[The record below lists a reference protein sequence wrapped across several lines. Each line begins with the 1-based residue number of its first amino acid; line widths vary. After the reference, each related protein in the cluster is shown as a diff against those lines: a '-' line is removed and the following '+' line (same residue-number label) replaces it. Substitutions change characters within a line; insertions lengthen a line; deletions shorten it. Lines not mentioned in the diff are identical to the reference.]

1 MRLAELPGHDHEG
14 GQKDAPPQAA
24 SPIAAVSGFT
34 PVIGSEVE
42 SEGLIRD
49 WTSSARA
56 LTLTLATTAAAQN
69 AVPMQSTP
77 LDPANLDR
85 SVSACTDFYQFANG
99 GWVKR
104 NPVPPAYSTWGSFA
118 ELQENNQGNLLT
130 ILRAASANGDAQAS
144 EDLRKL
150 GVFYSSCMDSAAAE
164 RVGAQPIKAELDRI
178 DAITNRAQ
186 LEAEIARLHS
196 REVPALFAFGAQ
208 QDAKNSTSVI
218 AGIRQGGL
226 SLPDRDYYLNNDKRY
241 ADIRANYTDHVARML
256 QLLGESAPQAT
267 ADARN
272 VVTIET
278 GLAKPAMTRVQMRD
292 PNATY
297 HRMTSAELA
306 QLAPGFNWTSLFAGE
321 GRGDI
326 STVNVQN
333 PNFLRAVDTLLTS
346 VPVDA
351 WKAYLRWHLVDA
363 AAPSLSSAF
372 VNEDFRFSSTL
383 SGAKEMLPRDKR
395 CTRATDAGLRDALG
409 QAYVARYF
417 TPQAK
422 QRALEMVRNL
432 ESVFHDRLQTLG
444 WMSDTTKA
452 QAATKLAAFTN
463 KIGYPDKWRD
473 YSTLTIKPGHFLNNQ
488 VAVREY
494 ERRRTLSRIGQPLDR
509 TEWGMTPP
517 TVNAYYNPSMNEIVF
532 PAGIMQPP
540 FFDPKADDA
549 VNYGGMGA
557 VIGHEMTHGFDDQG
571 AQFDPQGN
579 LRNWWSSSDL
589 AKFKTGT
596 GLVASQFDSYTV
608 LDSLHVNGK
617 LTLGENLADLGGLS
631 ISYAAL
637 EKALAEKGRPPLIDG
652 FTPEQRFFLA
662 WAQIW
667 RQNITPEA
675 ARVRINTD
683 PHAPGQWR
691 TNGPLSNLPQFAAA
705 FGCKPGDPMVRPDS
719 VRPVIW

>member
-1 MRLAELPGHDHEG
+1 MRL
-14 GQKDAPPQAA
+14 
-24 SPIAAVSGFT
+24 VF
-34 PVIGSEVE
+34 
-42 SEGLIRD
+42 
-49 WTSSARA
+49 RA
-56 LTLTLATTAAAQN
+56 LALTFAVASSAAAQSY
-69 AVPMQSTP
+69 AVPMQTKP
-77 LDPANLDR
+77 LDPASLDR

-99 GWVKR
+99 GWIKR
-104 NPVPPAYSTWGSFA
+104 NPVPAAYSRWGSFD
-118 ELQENNQGNLLT
+118 ELAENNQTNLLT
-130 ILRAASANGDAQAS
+130 ILRAAAAGGDKQAN

-150 GVFYSSCMDSAAAE
+150 GVFYSSCMDSATSE
-164 RVGAQPIKAELDRI
+164 RAGWQPLKPELDRI
-178 DAITNRAQ
+178 EATRNRAQ
-186 LEAEIARLHS
+186 LEAEVARLHA
-196 REVPALFAFGAQ
+196 RGVPLLFGFGAQ
-208 QDAKNSTSVI
+208 QDFKNSASVI
-218 AGIRQGGL
+218 AGLNQGGL
-226 SLPDRDYYLNNDKRY
+226 SLPDRDYYLNPDKRY
-241 ADIRANYTDHVARML
+241 ADIRSGYVDHVARML
-256 QLLGESAPQAT
+256 QLLGESSTQAT
-267 ADARN
+267 ADAQK
-272 VVTIET
+272 VMAIET
-278 GLAKPAMTRVQMRD
+278 ALAKPAKTRVQLRD
-292 PNATY
+292 PNANY
-297 HRMTSAELA
+297 HRMTAVELS
-306 QLAPGFNWTSLFAGE
+306 QLAPGFNWPKFFADE
-321 GRGDI
+321 GRADI
-326 STVNVQN
+326 TTINIQN
-333 PNFLRAVDTLLTS
+333 PEFLKEVDAMLSS
-346 VPVDA
+346 VPIED

-395 CTRATDAGLRDALG
+395 CARATDAGLRDALG

-417 TPQAK
+417 TPEAK

-432 ESVFHDRLQTLG
+432 ESVFRDRLQTLG
-444 WMSDTTKA
+444 WMTDTTKV
-452 QAATKLAAFTN
+452 QATAKLAAFTN

-473 YSTLTIKPGHFLNNQ
+473 YSTLAIKPGHFLSNQ

-494 ERRRTLSRIGQPLDR
+494 ERRRTLARIGRPLDR

-571 AQFDPQGN
+571 SQFDAQGN
-579 LRNWWSSSDL
+579 LRNWWGASDL
-589 AKFKTGT
+589 EKFKRGT
-596 GLVASQFDSYTV
+596 GLVSSQFDAYTV

-631 ISYAAL
+631 IAYAAL

-675 ARVRINTD
+675 QRVRINTD
-683 PHAPGQWR
+683 PHSPGRWR
-691 TNGPLSNLPQFAAA
+691 TNGPLSNIPQFAAA
-705 FGCKPGDPMVRPDS
+705 FGCKEGDPMVRAES

>member
-1 MRLAELPGHDHEG
+1 MRLVLP
-14 GQKDAPPQAA
+14 ALALCFALA
-24 SPIAAVSGFT
+24 SS
-34 PVIGSEVE
+34 
-42 SEGLIRD
+42 
-49 WTSSARA
+49 
-56 LTLTLATTAAAQN
+56 AAAQN
-69 AVPMQSTP
+69 AVPIQSTP

-85 SVSACTDFYQFANG
+85 SVSACTDFYKFANG

-104 NPVPPAYSTWGSFA
+104 NPVPAAYSRWGSFD
-118 ELQENNQGNLLT
+118 ELQENNQSNLLT
-130 ILRAASANGDAQAS
+130 ILRAAAANGNTQANA
-144 EDLRKL
+144 DIRKL
-150 GVFYSSCMDSAAAE
+150 GTFFSSCMDSAAAE
-164 RVGAQPIKAELDRI
+164 KTGIQPIKPELDRI
-178 DAITNRAQ
+178 NAIKTRRG

-196 REVPALFAFGAQ
+196 RGVPLLFGFGAQ
-208 QDAKNSTSVI
+208 QDFKNSSSVI
-218 AGIRQGGL
+218 GGISQGGL
-226 SLPDRDYYLNNDKRY
+226 SLPDRDYYLNPDKRY
-241 ADIRANYTDHVARML
+241 ADIRTNYVDHVGRMF
-256 QLLGESAPQAT
+256 QLLGESASQAT
-267 ADARN
+267 ADAQKVMN
-272 VVTIET
+272 IET
-278 GLAKPAMTRVQMRD
+278 ALAKPAMTRVQMRD
-292 PNATY
+292 PNANY

-306 QLAPGFNWTSLFAGE
+306 QLAPGFNWPGFFTIE
-321 GRGDI
+321 GKADI
-326 STVNVQN
+326 PTVNVQN
-333 PNFLRAVDTLLTS
+333 PEFLKAADAILTS
-346 VPVDA
+346 VPLED
-351 WKAYLRWHLVDA
+351 WKAYLRWHLLDA
-363 AAPSLSSAF
+363 AAPSLNSAF
-372 VNEDFRFSSTL
+372 VNEDFRFGSTL

-395 CTRATDAGLRDALG
+395 CARATDAGLRDALG
-409 QAYVARYF
+409 QAYVAQYF
-417 TPQAK
+417 TPLAK
-422 QRALEMVRNL
+422 ARALEMVRNL

-444 WMSDTTKA
+444 WMTDTTKV
-452 QAATKLAAFTN
+452 QATAKLAAFTN

-473 YSTLTIKPGHFLNNQ
+473 YSTLTIKPGPFINNQ
-488 VAVREY
+488 IAVREY
-494 ERRRTLSRIGQPLDR
+494 ERRRNLSRIGQPLDR

-540 FFDPKADDA
+540 FFNPNADDA

-579 LRNWWSSSDL
+579 LRNWWSASDL

-637 EKALAEKGRPPLIDG
+637 EKALAEKGRPALIDG

-675 ARVRINTD
+675 QRVRINTD
-683 PHAPGQWR
+683 PHSPGQWR
-691 TNGPLSNLPQFAAA
+691 ANGPLSNLPQFAAA

>member
-1 MRLAELPGHDHEG
+1 MRFVL
-14 GQKDAPPQAA
+14 
-24 SPIAAVSGFT
+24 
-34 PVIGSEVE
+34 
-42 SEGLIRD
+42 
-49 WTSSARA
+49 RA
-56 LTLTLATTAAAQN
+56 LALTFALANSATAQN
-69 AVPMQSTP
+69 AVPMQTKP

-99 GWVKR
+99 GWIKR
-104 NPVPPAYSTWGSFA
+104 NPIPAAYSRWGSFDQ
-118 ELQENNQGNLLT
+118 LQEGNQSNLLT
-130 ILRAASANGDAQAS
+130 ILKAAAANGNTQANA
-144 EDLRKL
+144 DIRKL
-150 GVFYSSCMDSAAAE
+150 AVFYSSCMDSVGAE
-164 RVGAQPIKAELDRI
+164 RAGFQPIKPELDRI
-178 DAITNRAQ
+178 SAIRNRRQ
-186 LEAEIARLHS
+186 LEGEIARLHA
-196 REVPALFAFGAQ
+196 RGVPLLFGFGAQ
-208 QDAKNSTSVI
+208 QDFKNSSSVI
-218 AGIRQGGL
+218 AGINQGGL
-226 SLPDRDYYLNNDKRY
+226 SLPDRDYYLNPDKRY
-241 ADIRANYTDHVARML
+241 ADIRTNYVDHVGRMF
-256 QLLGESAPQAT
+256 QLLGESAAQAS
-267 ADARN
+267 ADAQK
-272 VVTIET
+272 VMDIET
-278 GLAKPAMTRVQMRD
+278 ALAKPAMTRVQMRD
-292 PNATY
+292 PNANY
-297 HRMTSAELA
+297 HKMTSIELA
-306 QLAPGFNWTSLFAGE
+306 QLAPGFSWPNFFSGE
-321 GRGDI
+321 GRADI
-326 STVNVQN
+326 STINIQN
-333 PNFLRAVDTLLTS
+333 PEFLKAVDAMLTS
-346 VPVDA
+346 TAVDD
-351 WKAYLRWHLVDA
+351 WKAYLRWHLLDA
-363 AAPSLSSAF
+363 AAQSLSSAF

-409 QAYVARYF
+409 QAYVAQYF

-422 QRALEMVRNL
+422 ARALEMVRNL

-444 WMSDTTKA
+444 WMTDTTKV
-452 QAATKLAAFTN
+452 QATAKLAAFTN

-473 YSTLTIKPGHFLNNQ
+473 YSTLTIKSGHFLENQ
-488 VAVREY
+488 IAVRQY
-494 ERRRTLSRIGQPLDR
+494 ERRRTLSKIGQPVDR

-540 FFDPKADDA
+540 FFDPNADDA

-631 ISYAAL
+631 IAYAAL
-637 EKALAEKGRPPLIDG
+637 EKALAEKGRPPDIDG

-675 ARVRINTD
+675 QRVRINTD
-683 PHAPGQWR
+683 PHSPGQWR
-691 TNGPLSNLPQFAAA
+691 ANGPLSNMPQFAAA
-705 FGCKPGDPMVRPDS
+705 FGCKSGDPMVRPDS
-719 VRPVIW
+719 LRPVIW